1 MPTLDQLAV
10 SALLLVLVLGGM
22 RLFYGA
28 WPWEASKTW
37 YRTRQA
43 VAYVESLRAEKKAA
57 PALRLTEDAEDNS
70 TKGTIKDQAETST
83 TGLIKDATE
92 AETALRQVL
101 ESIRSS
107 SDTFDRSLQYDS
119 SASEVSAQSSEPG
132 NALPN
137 RSKT

>member
-1 MPTLDQLAV
+1 M
-10 SALLLVLVLGGM
+10 
-22 RLFYGA
+22 
-28 WPWEASKTW
+28 
-37 YRTRQA
+37 
-43 VAYVESLRAEKKAA
+43 
-57 PALRLTEDAEDNS
+57 RLTEDAEDNS